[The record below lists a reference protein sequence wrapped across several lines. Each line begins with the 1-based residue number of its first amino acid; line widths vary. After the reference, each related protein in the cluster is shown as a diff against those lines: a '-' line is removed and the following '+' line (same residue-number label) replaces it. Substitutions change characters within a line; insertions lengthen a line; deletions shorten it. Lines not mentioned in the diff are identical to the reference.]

1 MFNKKVWILKNL
13 KQSVNFWLLFL
24 LSMTA
29 QAADLSMSVSVQPAQ
44 GVVNQ
49 ELTYTVTLFP
59 VRVGTSKVVN
69 SVVFSYGIPSGLT
82 GISAATSASG
92 GKCSLGS
99 IVECELGD
107 LDTTQTVTLVVKPT
121 KTGSINGTMF
131 ASGLKLDET
140 SGNITST
147 KTSVVVTTTIVEPS
161 PVQLDFSQ
169 DTYQAKENDGTT
181 TITVS
186 RTGDDDRAVSV
197 DYSTTNGTATGGQH
211 YQSSQGTLTW
221 TKGDK
226 SSKTFT
232 ISLIDN
238 RVVDKERTV
247 NLVLNNPTDATL
259 GRKNAVLKI
268 IDDETT
274 GQIEFSTVNYRVTK
288 DAGKAVVTVIRNGG
302 ADTAVTVNY
311 KTSDGSAVAGQ
322 DYESATGSL
331 YWADRDNAPKTFEIK
346 VLNNAGIRGD
356 RNLTLLLTAADA
368 SVLGQSTATLL
379 IVDQFTSEDA
389 VNVLTKVAKNP
400 VQREMARTIGTLC
413 QTGKAGVDLQA
424 RCRELVLN
432 AELDPNNVSNALQQL
447 APEEYAVQGRMAVD
461 YPSRQARNIN
471 SRLVTLRGSQAPELV
486 DISGLQTTV
495 SGTPLPTSL
504 GTPSTQALPTSLPS
518 DLAYK
523 YGLQELGLY
532 VNGDLTVGSR
542 DKTDRE
548 NGFDLNSSNVTI
560 GLDKKFKNNLILGA
574 AFGYGNSKADL
585 TNSSSIKNTN
595 SSLSLYMTFYEAKK
609 FFVDAIYTY
618 SRHNYKSA
626 RNIYY
631 QVADTVVNQTASAS
645 PSGQTNSL
653 SISTGYQ
660 IQYDKLAI
668 TPTLR
673 LDHVQ
678 GSINGFRE
686 GLSQSYSLGNQLG
699 VEMDNQSL
707 SLTTLGAGAIFAYPV
722 KLSWAKLLPEL
733 HLEYVGMLGNK
744 ERTLNGRF
752 IYDKSGQTFKL
763 PTDAFDKHYASLTLG
778 MNVDYGSGQMGF
790 IHYQTYLG
798 RQGTTYSSIM
808 GGLKLEFD

>member
-1 MFNKKVWILKNL
+1 MFNKIQILKNL
-13 KQSVNFWLLFL
+13 KRSVNFWLLFL
-24 LSMTA
+24 LSMTV

-69 SVVFSYGIPSGLT
+69 SVVFSYGVPSGLT
-82 GISAATSASG
+82 VVSAKTSAPA
-92 GKCSLGS
+92 GKCALGN
-99 IVECELGD
+99 IVECELGN

-131 ASGLKLDET
+131 ASGTKLDET
-140 SGNITST
+140 TGDIAST
-147 KTSVVVTTTIVEPS
+147 KTSVVVTTAIADP
-161 PVQLDFSQ
+161 PPIQLNFSQ
-169 DTYQAKENDGTT
+169 DIYQAKETDGAV

-186 RTGDDDRAVSV
+186 RTGDDDRAISV
-197 DYSTTNGTATGGQH
+197 DYNTTNGTAIGGQH
-211 YQSSQGTLTW
+211 YLPAEGTLTW
-221 TKGDK
+221 AKGDK

-232 ISLIDN
+232 ISLNDN
-238 RVVDKERTV
+238 RVVDKEKTV

-274 GQIEFSTVNYRVTK
+274 GQIEFSTVNYRITK
-288 DAGKAVVTVIRNGG
+288 DAGKAVITVIRNGG

-322 DYESATGSL
+322 DYENTTGNL

-389 VNVLTKVAKNP
+389 VNALTKVAKNP
-400 VQREMARTIGTLC
+400 VQREIAQTVGTLC
-413 QTGKAGVDLQA
+413 QSGKAGVDLQA

-447 APEEYAVQGRMAVD
+447 APEEYAVQGRMAVE

-471 SRLVTLRGSQAPELV
+471 SRLVTLRGSQAPELI
-486 DISGLQTTV
+486 DISGLQTTI

-504 GTPSTQALPTSLPS
+504 GVPSTQALPTSLPS
-518 DLAYK
+518 DIAYK
-523 YGLQELGLY
+523 YGLQELGLF
-532 VNGDLTVGSR
+532 VNGDLTMGSR

-548 NGFDLNSSNVTI
+548 NGFDLNSSNITI
-560 GLDKKFKNNLILGA
+560 GLDKKFKNNLIVGA
-574 AFGYGNSKADL
+574 AFGYGSSKADL

-609 FFVDAIYTY
+609 FFVDAVYSY
-618 SRHNYKSA
+618 SRHDYKSA

-645 PSGQTNSL
+645 PTGQTNSL

-660 IQYDKLAI
+660 LQYGKLNI

-673 LDHVQ
+673 FDHVQ
-678 GSINGFRE
+678 GSINSFRE
-686 GLSQSYSLGNQLG
+686 GLSQPYAIGNQLG

-752 IYDKSGQTFKL
+752 IYDKSGQTFRL
-763 PTDAFDKHYASLTLG
+763 PTDAFDKHYTALTLG
-778 MNVDYGSGQMGF
+778 VNVDYGSGQMGF

-798 RQGTTYSSIM
+798 RQGSTYSSIM
-808 GGLKLEFD
+808 GGLKVEFD